1 MKTSYILFMLTFFT
15 CLTGCSA
22 LKQDTFL
29 PQAIYIKQH
38 QLIYQGD
45 LTPKRVNRAIALAK
59 GHTIHEVMIESLGGE
74 VMSSIKFG
82 RWIFQHHLNVKVVN
96 YCTSSCANYIFPA
109 GNHKYLAKNDILG
122 WHGGAY
128 QRTNAD
134 DNPHQHLPKFI
145 NKWRKAETAF
155 YHEIGVN
162 PNLPTLGQQR
172 QFSCQRGGDQGWYYS
187 INDLNRLGIHHIIL
201 TDGQW
206 HPLIFIGISSC
217 KLTIPNKQAIWKQ
230 IQAGHLP
237 IKTEL
242 TVKELHKRTEISKYI
257 YFNYW

>member
-1 MKTSYILFMLTFFT
+1 MKISYLLFIFLT

-22 LKQDTFL
+22 SKQDEFL

-38 QLIYQGD
+38 QLVYKGE
-45 LTPKRVNRAIALAK
+45 LTAKRINQAIALSK
-59 GHTIHEVMIESLGGE
+59 GHTIHEIVIESPGGD

-82 RWIFQHHLNVKVVN
+82 RWIFKHHLNVKVFDI
-96 YCTSSCANYIFPA
+96 CASSCANYIFPA
-109 GNHKYLAKNDILG
+109 GHYKYLAKSDILG

-134 DNPHQHLPKFI
+134 DNPRQHLSKDTK
-145 NKWRKAETAF
+145 KWRKAETAF

-172 QFSCQRGGDQGWYYS
+172 QFACQRGGDRGWYYS
-187 INDLNRLGIHHIIL
+187 IKDLNRLGVHHIIL

-206 HPLIFIGISSC
+206 HPLIFVGISSC
-217 KLTIPNKQAIWKQ
+217 KLIIPNKQAIWKQ

-242 TVKELHKRTEISKYI
+242 TTKEIRKRTEMSKYI
-257 YFNYW
+257 YFNYYW